1 MGVAPPERDPY
12 FAQAMLFRSPLAIRL
27 SLTHGILVA
36 LLVAVFAVTLQGL
49 LRMHDVMTVVRVEK
63 FSALD
68 AEERLH
74 RAAWNI
80 ELAVRHGR
88 IECAEG
94 VPQEAVRQRVLD
106 ARSAFSAVV
115 AEVGAAAPPRLRS
128 AALSYG
134 TFADEA
140 LSASTCD
147 FLALAASDRRRAH
160 LDEEMTNAWIDRLH
174 ELHTEIEAKEQTA
187 RTIGRRATALG
198 LAVAVLGAVIA
209 VVVVR
214 WTARSIATPMARL
227 AADATRLGEGDF
239 APIAPV
245 DGPLE
250 IEELRRHLE
259 RTREKLLEVDRLKQS
274 FLASVS
280 HELRSPLGRL
290 REALSLLADGT
301 VGALSEKQTRVLSL
315 AWKACE
321 QEVRIVEALL
331 DMSRVS
337 SGMPVQKE
345 EGCDLERVVQA
356 AVRSETDAA
365 QERGVDLKVVR
376 EAAPPSLRMDSALIE
391 RTVANLVRN
400 AISVSPRKGE
410 VKVVIGLSGG
420 SGRAA
425 RVDVVDQ
432 GPGPSA
438 EVADR
443 LFQPFS
449 AASVDGTARP
459 AGIGLGLSLAREV
472 ARAHGGDLGMLRE
485 AGATTFRLELPL
497 EAS

>member
-1 MGVAPPERDPY
+1 
-12 FAQAMLFRSPLAIRL
+12 MLFRSRLATRL
-27 SLTHGILVA
+27 SLTHGVLVA
-36 LLVAVFAVTLQGL
+36 LLVALFAVTLQGL
-49 LRMHDVMTVVRVEK
+49 LRMHDVMTMISTEK

-68 AEERLH
+68 AEEGLH

-88 IECAEG
+88 IECSEG
-94 VPQEAVRQRVLD
+94 VPQETVRQRVLE
-106 ARSAFSAVV
+106 ARQAFSSVV
-115 AEVGAAAPPRLRS
+115 SGAGAAAPRRLKD
-128 AALSYG
+128 AAVGYG

-140 LSASTCD
+140 LKANTCA
-147 FLALAASDRRRAH
+147 FLVLNETDRRRAR

-174 ELHTEIEAKEQTA
+174 ELHTDIEAKEQTV
-187 RTIGRRATALG
+187 RTIGRRTTSMG
-198 LAVAVLGAVIA
+198 LAVALLGALTA

-214 WTARSIATPMARL
+214 WTARSIATPVARL
-227 AADATRLGEGDF
+227 AADATRLGEGNF

-245 DGPLE
+245 DGPME

-290 REALSLLADGT
+290 RQALSLLADGT
-301 VGALSEKQTRVLSL
+301 VGELSERQSRVLSL

-345 EGCDLERVVQA
+345 AGCDLERVVQA
-356 AVRSETDAA
+356 AVRSETDVA
-365 QERGVDLKVVR
+365 QERGVELRVVTQVR
-376 EAAPPSLRMDSALIE
+376 PPSLRLDSALIE
-391 RTVANLVRN
+391 RTVANLIRN
-400 AISVSPRKGE
+400 AISVSPKSSE
-410 VKVVIGLSGG
+410 VKVVIGVNENGP
-420 SGRAA
+420 GRVA
-425 RVDVVDQ
+425 RVDVVDC
-432 GPGPSA
+432 GPGLSA
-438 EVADR
+438 EVESR
-443 LFQPFS
+443 LFRPFS
-449 AASVDGTARP
+449 AANVEGAARP

-472 ARAHGGDLGMLRE
+472 ARAHGGELGVSRE
-485 AGATTFRLELPL
+485 AGLTTFRLELPV
-497 EAS
+497 EHEQPRPETPS

>member
-1 MGVAPPERDPY
+1 
-12 FAQAMLFRSPLAIRL
+12 MLFRSRLATRL
-27 SLTHGILVA
+27 SLTHGVLVA
-36 LLVAVFAVTLQGL
+36 LLVALLAVTLQGL
-49 LRMHDVMTVVRVEK
+49 LQMHDVMTMISVQR

-68 AEERLH
+68 SEEVLH

-88 IECAEG
+88 IECGEG
-94 VPQEAVRQRVLD
+94 VPQESVRQRVLE
-106 ARSAFSAVV
+106 ARKAFSAVV
-115 AEVGAAAPPRLRS
+115 EKTGPEAPVRLRD
-128 AALSYG
+128 AALGYG

-140 LSASTCD
+140 LAASTCD
-147 FLALAASDRRRAH
+147 FLALAATDRRRAR

-174 ELHTEIEAKEQTA
+174 ELHTDIEAKELTA
-187 RTIGRRATALG
+187 RTIGRRTTVLG
-198 LAVAVLGAVIA
+198 IAVALLGALIA

-214 WTARSIATPMARL
+214 WTARSIATPVARL
-227 AADATRLGEGDF
+227 AADATRLGEGNF

-259 RTREKLLEVDRLKQS
+259 VTRGKLLEVDRLKQS

-290 REALSLLADGT
+290 REALALLADGT
-301 VGALSEKQTRVLSL
+301 VGALTTQQARVLSL
-315 AWKACE
+315 AWRACE

-331 DMSRVS
+331 DMSRVG

-356 AVRSETDAA
+356 AVRSESDAA
-365 QERGVDLKVVR
+365 QERGVGLRVVR
-376 EAAPPSLRMDSALIE
+376 EATPPSLRLDSALIE

-400 AISVSPRKGE
+400 AISVSPRSGE
-410 VKVVIGLSGG
+410 VRVVIGMSGVSG
-420 SGRAA
+420 TAPGRAA
-425 RVDVVDQ
+425 RVDVIDS
-432 GPGPSA
+432 GPGLSPA
-438 EVADR
+438 VIGR

-449 AASVDGTARP
+449 AANVDGTSRQG
-459 AGIGLGLSLAREV
+459 GIGLGLSLAREV
-472 ARAHGGDLGMLRE
+472 ARAHGGDLGVVRE
-485 AGATTFRLELPL
+485 GGLTTFRLELPL
-497 EAS
+497 EASA